1 MRCPIETQ
9 ENLELLLD
17 ASAARLKTQEAAA
30 LAEHL
35 EVCSACR
42 DFVAG
47 QQTVWAALDAWD
59 APQVSPGFDSRLY
72 RRMERAVPWWKRL
85 LEPFRPLL
93 VWHGVPAAAAACLVL
108 TAGIVIQRQSVTAPQ
123 GHTVPVVE
131 IQQPEQV
138 LHALDDMDMLQS
150 FDRSVPPANSEL

>member
-17 ASAARLKTQEAAA
+17 ASAARLKKQDAAT

-42 DFVAG
+42 EFVAG
-47 QQTVWAALDAWD
+47 QQGVWAALDAWEAPD
-59 APQVSPGFDSRLY
+59 ASAGFDARLY
-72 RRMERAVPWWKRL
+72 RQIERAAPWWRRL
-85 LEPFRPLL
+85 AEPLRPLL
-93 VWHGVPAAAAACLVL
+93 VWHGVPAAAAACMIV
-108 TAGIVIQRQSVTAPQ
+108 TAGIVIQQQSGNVPQ
-123 GHTVPVVE
+123 SQAVPVVE